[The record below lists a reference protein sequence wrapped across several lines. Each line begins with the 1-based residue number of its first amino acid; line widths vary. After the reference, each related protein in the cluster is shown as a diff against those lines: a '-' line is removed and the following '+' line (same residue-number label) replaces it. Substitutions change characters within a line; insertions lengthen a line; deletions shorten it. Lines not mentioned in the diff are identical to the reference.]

1 MVDKN
6 KGLSLGRNIK
16 IGFFHL
22 GSGMADVL
30 TTGVWNRIMITDLG
44 ISATIVSLLAALR
57 YFLVPIGIWAG
68 RFSDRVRV
76 LGTRRLFWIWLGRAL
91 MVLSTFGLGFGT
103 AEFMNN
109 LESIPIHAWLIVVV
123 SMILFSLGNALS
135 GSTFLALIYDRA
147 SEAQRGRAVG
157 IVWTFLLVGFTVGG
171 ILFAILLPG
180 EEGAEGI
187 AFTAGDVIRMFAI
200 AGGIFVLLW
209 FVSLLGEERRS
220 TGDADAD
227 TAQHSEAESTSLK
240 ADLGL
245 VWRNPVM
252 RAFLFYL
259 TLSMMFAFSQD
270 AVLEP
275 FAGDVFDMSAS
286 QTNRFAAY
294 WGGASIVMSLIS
306 LRLLKYQWFTHTR
319 LAQIGVV
326 ILFLTFVLLSASS
339 IFGVQAIVMPGL
351 LLLGAGLGFWNIGTL
366 GLMMDM
372 SPVGRAGTFLGFWT
386 MVVTIARGIGVTT
399 GGIVRDLGL
408 AFTGDLQIAYAIVFG
423 VPAVGIIVALLYLNH
438 IHVEKFKDEMQA
450 PADTTAILAGSMD

>member
-6 KGLSLGRNIK
+6 KGLSVGRNIK

-30 TTGVWNRIMITDLG
+30 TTGVWNRIMISDLG

-68 RFSDRVRV
+68 RISDRTRI
-76 LGTRRLFWIWLGRAL
+76 LGTRRLFWIWLGRLL

-103 AEFMNN
+103 AEFINN
-109 LESIPIHAWLIVVV
+109 LENVPIHAWLMVVA

-147 SEAQRGRAVG
+147 TEAQRGRAVG

-209 FVSLLGEERRS
+209 FVSLLGEERLS
-220 TGDADAD
+220 HSADA
-227 TAQHSEAESTSLK
+227 TEHAEAQSTSLRV
-240 ADLGL
+240 DLAL

-294 WGGASIVMSLIS
+294 WGGASIVMSLVS
-306 LRLLKYQWFTHTR
+306 LRLLKFQWFTHTR
-319 LAQIGVV
+319 LAQVGVV
-326 ILFLTFVLLSASS
+326 ILFVTFILLTVSS
-339 IFGVQAIVMPGL
+339 LFGMQAMVMPGL
-351 LLLGAGLGFWNIGTL
+351 VLLGTGLGFWNIGTL

-372 SPVGRAGTFLGFWT
+372 SPLGRAGTFLGFWT

-408 AFTGDLQIAYAIVFG
+408 AFTGDLQIAYAVVFG
-423 VPAVGIIVALLYLNH
+423 MPALGMIAALLYLNR
-438 IHVEKFKDEMQA
+438 IHVEEFRDSMSA
-450 PADTTAILAGSMD
+450 PADAAAILAGAMD